1 MVRKK
6 RVLRQNQQKSNRI
19 NKIPRDQTAVI
30 PPSTSNTISPCD
42 VSVYPKILNGANQ
55 TTSSL
60 TKVQSINNPAG
71 TAYVPTITD
80 AGASISSGVSVYE
93 TEPVESDLDI
103 DLLSTQYSLKRIYSH
118 LWKF

>member
-1 MVRKK
+1 M
-6 RVLRQNQQKSNRI
+6 LLQDLGDSI

-42 VSVYPKILNGANQ
+42 VSVYPKVLNGANQ

-71 TAYVPTITD
+71 TANVPTITD

-103 DLLSTQYSLKRIYSH
+103 FYETSTGGLISDLNNAGATIDVQI
-118 LWKF
+118 F